1 VDSNAKNDVLQ
12 QLDDDGTITHGAH
25 LAHPHSDVTQLANFK
40 FAHDDTGTV
49 PYDPSAL
56 TALSSD
62 LSGDHGPA
70 VQALAKTFNVPGTA
84 MSDPGLDKFIFAE
97 NAGHPTV
104 AGHKPDMTEID
115 QTAPA
120 GIQHLPLTAH
130 HPHAVP
136 PT

>member
-1 VDSNAKNDVLQ
+1 GNGVLAMP
-12 QLDDDGTITHGAH
+12 DGAH
-25 LAHPHSDVTQLANFK
+25 PANPHSDVNRLANFK
-40 FAHDDTGTV
+40 FTNDGSAHPGTV
-49 PYDPSAL
+49 PYHLSAL

-70 VQALAKTFNVPGTA
+70 VQALAKTFNVPGTV
-84 MSDPGLDKFIFAE
+84 MSDAGLDKFIFAE